1 MLVRFSSE
9 SSYVDYL
16 GSVASELLKMM
27 GTSGKIP
34 GAVDQDH
41 LNLHLENLKTELEH
55 LSDVANTAEDSD
67 EIPLNTRA
75 KPLIDLMVN
84 AVKNNEYV
92 MWDYS

>member
-16 GSVASELLKMM
+16 GSVASDLLKMM

-41 LNLHLENLKTELEH
+41 LSLHLDNLKTELEY
-55 LSDVANTAEDSD
+55 LSAVDNTSEDSD

-75 KPLIDLMVN
+75 KPLVDLMVN
-84 AVKNNEYV
+84 AVNNNEYV
-92 MWDYS
+92 MWDYT